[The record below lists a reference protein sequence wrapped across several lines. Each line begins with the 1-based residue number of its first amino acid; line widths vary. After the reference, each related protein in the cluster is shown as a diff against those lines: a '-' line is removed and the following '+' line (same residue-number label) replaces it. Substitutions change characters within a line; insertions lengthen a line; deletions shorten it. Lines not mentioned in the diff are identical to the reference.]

1 MSHLKARAVAF
12 VEQLRPL
19 QGMLEAYCRRMLRD
33 RSLAEDVLQSAIVQA
48 FAHFDG
54 FTPGTN
60 FKAWVFRFV
69 TLEIFGQDRKRPLS
83 FLGDF
88 SGDDPVAAPLPDK
101 VGETLLRNPEAVF
114 DLLDEEVVEALQRL
128 SPPERAVLLL
138 RAIGEFSYHE
148 IHELLSIPLGSVMGY
163 LSRARSRLRSM
174 LADYAA
180 REGLRPRDRAAG
192 GPLP

>member
-1 MSHLKARAVAF
+1 LSHSKARAVAF

-19 QGMLEAYCRRMLRD
+19 QSMLEAYCRRMLRD

-69 TLEIFGQDRKRPLS
+69 TLEIFGQNRKRPLS

-88 SGDDPVAAPLPDK
+88 SGDDPVAAPLPDN

-174 LADYAA
+174 LAAYAA
-180 REGLRPRDRAAG
+180 REGLHPRDRAAG